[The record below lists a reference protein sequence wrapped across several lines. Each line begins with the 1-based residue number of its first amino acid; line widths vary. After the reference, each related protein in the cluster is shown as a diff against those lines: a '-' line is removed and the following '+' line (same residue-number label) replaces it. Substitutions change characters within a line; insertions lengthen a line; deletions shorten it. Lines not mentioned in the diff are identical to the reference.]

1 MKQLTY
7 TVQATHDLDEIWEY
21 TFANWGLDQ
30 AERYVRDLRAVCLA
44 LALGKKLGR
53 ATSVRRNYRSCICG
67 AHIIWYRDLPDQIDV
82 IRILHS
88 AQDVERHL
96 HD

>member
-1 MKQLTY
+1 MKRLTY
-7 TVQATHDLDEIWEY
+7 TIRSTGDLDAIWEY
-21 TFANWGLDQ
+21 TFENWGLDQ

-44 LALGKKLGR
+44 LARGQRLGR
-53 ATSVRRNYRSCICG
+53 ATSVRPGYRSCKSG
-67 AHIIWYRDLPDQIDV
+67 SHVIWYRDLPDRIEV

-88 AQDVERHL
+88 AQDVDRHL